1 MNSSLDLDSAVDMVV
16 VEERSLAV
24 ALCCSMGIDMC
35 NRKLVE
41 AQSLGSLRIT
51 PRSQCQLRKMNQR

>member
-24 ALCCSMGIDMC
+24 VLCCCLGIDMC
-35 NRKLVE
+35 NRAFVE
-41 AQSLGSLRIT
+41 AQSLGRLRT
-51 PRSQCQLRKMNQR
+51 TRRSQCQLRKMNQR

>member
-1 MNSSLDLDSAVDMVV
+1 MVV

-24 ALCCSMGIDMC
+24 AFCCSLGIDMC

-41 AQSLGSLRIT
+41 VQSLGSLRTT